1 MLENYH
7 DELSFRL
14 FHNLKSVQAA
24 DLDGFS
30 AETVKKDQLQIMESV
45 INRSYSD
52 LKADIP
58 LLESYTK
65 TAVYKPELWIFIRET
80 ITGAI
85 VGSGIADY
93 DPEAREL
100 TLEWIQVMPEYRRK
114 KLGQL
119 IVNELLKRGSAYARF
134 ATVSGKVNNFTKPE
148 ALYRKCGFF
157 GDDVWHILT
166 LK

>member
-7 DELSFRL
+7 DEFSFRL
-14 FHNLKSVQAA
+14 FHNLKSVQTA

-100 TLEWIQVMPEYRRK
+100 TLEWIQVLPEYRRE

-119 IVNELLKRGSAYARF
+119 IVNNYSSAVVPTPDLPPFPAKF
-134 ATVSGKVNNFTKPE
+134 ITLPNQKPFTGN
-148 ALYRKCGFF
+148 AVFSVTMF
-157 GDDVWHILT
+157 GIF
-166 LK
+166 